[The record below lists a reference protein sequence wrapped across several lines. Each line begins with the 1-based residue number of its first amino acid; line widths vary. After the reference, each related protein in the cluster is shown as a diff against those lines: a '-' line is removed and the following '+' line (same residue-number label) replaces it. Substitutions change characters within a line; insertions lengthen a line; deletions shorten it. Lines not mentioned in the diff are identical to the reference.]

1 MKNSWFQRFIL
12 PGFIFQS
19 AIIAGAYGSGR
30 ELAQFFLGHGP
41 LGGLLGMAVT
51 TVIFSIV
58 LASAFEFSRYFQLF
72 DYRSFFQK
80 LLGRAWPL
88 YEILYVLQMIIVISV
103 VGAVAGDIVRDTF
116 GLPTIVG
123 IVVVMTMIALLV
135 FYGTLAVE
143 RFFAVWSFVLFGTY
157 IAFMTWNLVQ
167 HGAQISANLES
178 MPVGEGW
185 ARSGLA
191 YSGYNMSIIPAL
203 LFCVRHLQKRSDAI
217 TAGVLGG
224 PIAMLPAALF
234 FVAMI
239 GQYDTIVAEGGD
251 GALPITV
258 LLNALAGAEFFVYL
272 FPIVL
277 FGTFIET
284 GAALIHG
291 LNERL
296 DHTFRERGKRMP
308 NWMRSV
314 IAITTLITAVVV
326 ADAIGLTDLIAKGY
340 GTMTWGFLLVFVLP
354 LVTYGMWLLWSRPES
369 PATVEDTQ

>member
-30 ELAQFFLGHGP
+30 ELAQFFLGNGP
-41 LGGLLGMAVT
+41 LGGLLGMLVT
-51 TVIFSIV
+51 TVIFSVV
-58 LASAFEFSRYFQLF
+58 LATSFEFSRRFRLF
-72 DYRSFFQK
+72 DYRSFFRR
-80 LLGRAWPL
+80 LLGRAWFL
-88 YEILYVLQMIIVISV
+88 YEILYVLQMIIVISI

-116 GLPTIVG
+116 GLPAFSG
-123 IVVVMTMIALLV
+123 IIAVMVMIALLV
-135 FYGTLAVE
+135 FYGTSAVE
-143 RFFAVWSFVLFGTY
+143 RFFAVWSVVLFGTY
-157 IAFMTWNLVQ
+157 IAFMSWNLMQ
-167 HGAQISANLES
+167 NGEQIAQNMAAIPIGSD
-178 MPVGEGW
+178 W
-185 ARSGLA
+185 AKSGLA

-224 PIAMLPAALF
+224 PIAMLPAMLF

-239 GQYDTIVAEGGD
+239 GQYDAIVAEGD
-251 GALPITV
+251 NGALPITV
-258 LLNALAGAEFFVYL
+258 LLQSLDGGGIFVYL

-296 DHTFRERGKRMP
+296 DHTFQERGKRMP
-308 NWMRSV
+308 NWMRSA
-314 IAITTLITAVVV
+314 IAIATLVTAVVI
-326 ADAIGLTDLIAKGY
+326 ADAIGLTTLIAKGY

-354 LVTYGMWLLWSRPES
+354 LLTYGSWLLYTGRH
-369 PATVEDTQ
+369 AADK

>member
-1 MKNSWFQRFIL
+1 MTNSWFQRYIL

-41 LGGLLGMAVT
+41 IGGLLGMAVT

-58 LASAFEFSRYFQLF
+58 LSAAFEFSRRFQLY
-72 DYRSFFQK
+72 DYRSFFRR
-80 LLGRAWPL
+80 LLGRGWFV

-116 GLPTIVG
+116 GVPPFTG
-123 IVVVMTMIALLV
+123 IVAVMTMIALLV
-135 FYGTLAVE
+135 FYGTPAVE
-143 RFFAVWSFVLFGTY
+143 RFFAIWSLVLFGTY
-157 IAFMTWNLVQ
+157 IAFMGWNLVQ
-167 HGAQISANLES
+167 HGAQISENLGS
-178 MPVGEGW
+178 MPIGEGW

-203 LFCVRHLQKRSDAI
+203 LFVVRHMGKRSDAV
-217 TAGVLGG
+217 TAGILGG

-234 FVAMI
+234 FIAMI
-239 GQYDTIVAEGGD
+239 GQIDAIAAEGDD
-251 GALPITV
+251 GALPISV
-258 LLNALAGAEFFVYL
+258 LLQALDGGGIFVYL

-277 FGTFIET
+277 FGTFVET

-291 LNERL
+291 LNERI
-296 DHTFRERGKRMP
+296 DHTFQERNKRMP
-308 NWMRSV
+308 NWMRSA
-314 IAITTLITAVVV
+314 IAVTTLVTAVVV
-326 ADAIGLTDLIAKGY
+326 ADAIGLTALIAKGY

-354 LVTYGMWLLWSRPES
+354 LITYGMWLLFSDRKVVQ
-369 PATVEDTQ
+369 A